1 METSD
6 HFQKNGATP
15 KSHTSRKINQIQM
28 RKLLF
33 LLIGITF
40 LFSSCA
46 VHSGLTTNLN
56 NHTTEVVLSK
66 KNFKVIESVQ
76 GEAQAMYVFGI
87 GGLSKKAM
95 IAKAKANMLSKAN
108 IVGGSKAIINE
119 TVEIKHSFFPIVR
132 LYKVTVSGH
141 IVEFTE

>member
-1 METSD
+1 VETSY
-6 HFQKNGATP
+6 HPKNGAKP
-15 KSHTSRKINQIQM
+15 KSLKSRKQKIYIM
-28 RKLLF
+28 KKIF
-33 LLIGITF
+33 ILLIGITF

-46 VHSGLTTNLN
+46 VHDGLTTNSN

-76 GEAQAMYVFGI
+76 GESEALYVFGI
-87 GGLSKKAM
+87 GATSKKAM
-95 IAKAKANMLSKAN
+95 IAEARANMFSKAN

-119 TVEIKHSFFPIVR
+119 TYEIKYSLFLVVGR
-132 LYKVTVSGH
+132 YKVTVTGH

>member
-1 METSD
+1 M
-6 HFQKNGATP
+6 K
-15 KSHTSRKINQIQM
+15 KIFI
-28 RKLLF
+28 
-33 LLIGITF
+33 LITGITF

-46 VHSGLTTNLN
+46 VHNPLTTNSN
-56 NHTTEVVLSK
+56 NNTTEVVLSK

-95 IAKAKANMLSKAN
+95 VAEARANMLSKSN

-119 TVEIKHSFFPIVR
+119 TVEIKHSLFPIVR

>member
-1 METSD
+1 M
-6 HFQKNGATP
+6 K
-15 KSHTSRKINQIQM
+15 KIF
-28 RKLLF
+28 F

-46 VHSGLTTNLN
+46 VHNGLTTNLN

-95 IAKAKANMLSKAN
+95 IAEARANMLSKAN

-119 TVEIKHSFFPIVR
+119 TVEITNSRFPIVR